1 MNDLSL
7 NQEQFSFFI
16 RARKNISFYLKN
28 NIYNS
33 NGFITMKNN
42 KVENLYLEF
51 DLELSENNIIKY
63 ISAHSFEVERKQP
76 VIHFKSIS
84 FEKIND
90 EISFVTGLL
99 TINKVTK
106 TIELEA
112 YYKIISNKNGKSK
125 VYFDVVGEINKNE
138 FGISIDNRIRINGK
152 ILGKNIKV
160 EGFFEFLKE

>member
-1 MNDLSL
+1 MLQDKGL
-7 NQEQFSFFI
+7 QKE
-16 RARKNISFYLKN
+16 FYLKN

-63 ISAHSFEVERKQP
+63 IAAHSFEVERKQP

-138 FGISIDNRIRINGK
+138 FGISIDNRIRINGSCRSFK
-152 ILGKNIKV
+152 IRIVSIQQLMPETCSI
-160 EGFFEFLKE
+160 LILH